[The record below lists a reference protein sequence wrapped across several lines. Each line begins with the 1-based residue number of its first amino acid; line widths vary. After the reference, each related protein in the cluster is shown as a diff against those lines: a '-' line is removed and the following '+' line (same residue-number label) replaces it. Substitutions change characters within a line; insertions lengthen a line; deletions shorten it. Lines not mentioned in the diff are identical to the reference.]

1 MVAMVRQFLVTLTP
15 AQLAFPALPQ
25 AELPSGFG
33 IDSWSIVNNGD
44 VAVELAF
51 GQIRKDETGADIVD
65 LTAAA
70 AGGGPGSAWTFNTR
84 SWKVWLRCAT
94 APAADI
100 TVQLN
105 AVKEK

>member
-1 MVAMVRQFLVTLTP
+1 MVRQFLITLTP
-15 AQLAFPALPQ
+15 TDLTFPTAPQ
-25 AELPSGFG
+25 AELPVGFEV
-33 IDSWSIVNNGD
+33 DSWSIVNNGD

-51 GQIRKDETGADIVD
+51 GQVRRDAAGADIVD

-70 AGGGPGSAWTFNTR
+70 AGGGPSSAWSFNTR

-100 TVQLN
+100 TVQLV
-105 AVKEK
+105 ASKEK